1 MDKNINTLVKD
12 IYKLMETKEVPK
24 GVDAD
29 KAIDDFG
36 EAIKKLMKKEFSEYK
51 RDGRRLRLSNVGR
64 DDRYLWNVWHGTEQ
78 EKIEPHTY
86 IKFMYGHLIEE
97 MLLCLTKLS
106 GHTVTDEQKQCEVAG
121 IRGSMDCRID
131 GIVTDVKSTSTF
143 GFKKFKEGT
152 LAKDDPF
159 GYIAQIKAY
168 AHSEGETKYGWLA
181 MDKQNGH
188 LTYLMYDEEDFGSP
202 MYEYINWSIEER
214 IENIKKIVELPEAPQ
229 FCTEYLE
236 DGKSGNLKLS
246 TTCSYCPFKKQC
258 HPQLRTF
265 IYSSGPR
272 YLVKVVNTPKV
283 PEVGSNGD
291 F

>member
-1 MDKNINTLVKD
+1 MKTIDTLVKD
-12 IYKLMETKEVPK
+12 IYSLMETKEIPE

-29 KAIDDFG
+29 QAIDDFG
-36 EAIKKLMKKEFSEYK
+36 ENIKQLMKKEFSNYK
-51 RDGRRLRLSNVGR
+51 RDRRTLRLSNVGR
-64 DDRYLWNVWHGTEQ
+64 DDRYLWNLHQGKEQ

-106 GHTVTDEQKQCEVAG
+106 GHTVTNEQKQCEVEG
-121 IRGSMDCRID
+121 IRGSMDCSID
-131 GIVTDVKSTSTF
+131 GIVTDVKSASTF
-143 GFKKFKEGT
+143 AFKKFKEGT

-168 AHSEGETKYGWLA
+168 AYSEGETKYGWLT

-188 LTYLMYDEEDFGSP
+188 LTYLKYDEEDFSHP
-202 MYEYINWSIEER
+202 MYEYINWSITDR
-214 IENIKKIVELPEAPQ
+214 IKSIKKTVESPTAPE
-229 FCTEYLE
+229 FCAEYVP
-236 DGKSGNLKLS
+236 DGKSGNLKLA
-246 TTCSYCPFKKQC
+246 TKCSYCPYKKDC
-258 HPQLRTF
+258 HKDLRTF

-272 YLVKVVNTPKV
+272 YLVKVVNEPKV
-283 PEVGSNGD
+283 PEVGSNGN

>member
-1 MDKNINTLVKD
+1 MKTIDTLVAD
-12 IYKLMETKEVPK
+12 IYRLMETKEIPED
-24 GVDAD
+24 VDAE

-36 EAIKKLMKKEFSEYK
+36 EAVKAMMRTQFSEYK
-51 RDGRRLRLSNVGR
+51 RDRRTLRLSNVGR
-64 DDRYLWNVWHGTEQ
+64 DDRYLWNLVAGKAQ
-78 EKIEPHTY
+78 EPIQAHTY
-86 IKFMYGHLIEE
+86 VKFLYGHLIEE

-106 GHTVTDEQKQCEVAG
+106 GHTVTDEQKSCEVAG

-131 GIVTDVKSTSTF
+131 GIVTDVKSTSSF

-168 AHSEGETKYGWLA
+168 ARSEGETEYGWLA

-188 LTYLMYDEEDFGSP
+188 LTYLKYDEKDTSHE
-202 MYEYINWSIEER
+202 MHKYIDWDIEER
-214 IENIKKIVELPEAPQ
+214 IETIKKIVQLSEPPK
-229 FCTEYLE
+229 FCAEYLE
-236 DGKSGNLKLS
+236 DGKSGNLKLA
-246 TTCSYCPFKKQC
+246 TTCAYCPYKKEC

-272 YLVKVVNTPKV
+272 YLVKVVNEPKV